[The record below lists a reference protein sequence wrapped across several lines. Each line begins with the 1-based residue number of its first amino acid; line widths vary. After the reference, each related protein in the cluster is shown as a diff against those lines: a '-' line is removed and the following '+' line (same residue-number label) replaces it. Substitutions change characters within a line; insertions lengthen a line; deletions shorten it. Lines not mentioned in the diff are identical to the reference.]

1 MRLYSI
7 LRDLLQAQTY
17 VTLDYFMNTYHVS
30 KRTIQ
35 KDLSY
40 LIQMSSRKGYQ
51 LHLRRSQGYLMEVT
65 NIELLDE
72 FMESLSGDQIL
83 DSKDRIKN
91 IMAYL
96 ALQNDYITMDQIAD
110 VLSISKS
117 SVKKEMTELEKLM
130 HSYHLTLEKKSH
142 FGVRLLGSDKDV
154 KVMLVDLYFDN
165 NTLLFAQI
173 DAYLHDFQN
182 VSTALLSSFEK
193 EDLNINYNELKNVI
207 VWLQITTWYAHH
219 KQERQDTTLVEHS
232 EQAIER
238 IAWRMKKELERTY
251 DIHINTSSFQLL
263 LEVLRKNVRQK
274 TPQINFSDRLHQ
286 DVDDF
291 LQDIDACYRTEFQ
304 KDVDFKQSLLQHV
317 SLLIERLH
325 QKISYKNSIINEI
338 CIRYPMLFNI
348 AIQFSD
354 MLKDKYNVE
363 VTQDEAGFIAM
374 HFAAHMERERH
385 DRMQRFSKIAV
396 VCSSGGGSAF
406 LIKLQIE
413 SLFGSGNV
421 ETFNHLQMEELEH
434 FHPDLIFTIMPL
446 NHEFAA
452 PVIYIKELLDDQDL
466 LRIRQV
472 LQYDNYD
479 SLSIEDAQDY
489 IYTVFH
495 KEFFH
500 IRKADSYLA
509 LISEMAQQ
517 IEDGGYGGKHYK
529 DYVLERE
536 TYMNTIYMNGVC
548 IPHPIEIHCDKNLI
562 SVCILEHPI
571 YQEGKEV
578 RMIFMISL
586 TKECYEMHKD
596 ITRKLYQLMKDEKMV
611 QRIVRTKNFE
621 EMMIVLKEVE
631 GKIE

>member
-1 MRLYSI
+1 
-7 LRDLLQAQTY
+7 
-17 VTLDYFMNTYHVS
+17 
-30 KRTIQ
+30 
-35 KDLSY
+35 
-40 LIQMSSRKGYQ
+40 
-51 LHLRRSQGYLMEVT
+51 
-65 NIELLDE
+65 
-72 FMESLSGDQIL
+72 
-83 DSKDRIKN
+83 
-91 IMAYL
+91 
-96 ALQNDYITMDQIAD
+96 
-110 VLSISKS
+110 
-117 SVKKEMTELEKLM
+117 
-130 HSYHLTLEKKSH
+130 
-142 FGVRLLGSDKDV
+142 
-154 KVMLVDLYFDN
+154 
-165 NTLLFAQI
+165 
-173 DAYLHDFQN
+173 
-182 VSTALLSSFEK
+182 
-193 EDLNINYNELKNVI
+193 
-207 VWLQITTWYAHH
+207 
-219 KQERQDTTLVEHS
+219 
-232 EQAIER
+232 
-238 IAWRMKKELERTY
+238 
-251 DIHINTSSFQLL
+251 
-263 LEVLRKNVRQK
+263 
-274 TPQINFSDRLHQ
+274 
-286 DVDDF
+286 
-291 LQDIDACYRTEFQ
+291 
-304 KDVDFKQSLLQHV
+304 
-317 SLLIERLH
+317 
-325 QKISYKNSIINEI
+325 
-338 CIRYPMLFNI
+338 
-348 AIQFSD
+348 
-354 MLKDKYNVE
+354 
-363 VTQDEAGFIAM
+363 
-374 HFAAHMERERH
+374 
-385 DRMQRFSKIAV
+385 
-396 VCSSGGGSAF
+396 
-406 LIKLQIE
+406 
-413 SLFGSGNV
+413 
-421 ETFNHLQMEELEH
+421 
-434 FHPDLIFTIMPL
+434 MPL